1 LIFGQR
7 FKQLRIEKGLKQQ
20 ELADDFNK
28 IYGHT
33 FAKSSISQYEHGKR
47 RPETEALKN
56 FALYFN
62 VSIDYLL
69 GLSEDREI
77 SSPDKKPDLQ
87 TEVMTYVDNFFGD
100 DSIDRDKKDEVLKKI
115 LQIYTSTL

>member
-1 LIFGQR
+1 M
-7 FKQLRIEKGLKQQ
+7 
-20 ELADDFNK
+20 
-28 IYGHT
+28 
-33 FAKSSISQYEHGKR
+33 
-47 RPETEALKN
+47 
-56 FALYFN
+56 YFN

-69 GLSEDREI
+69 GVSEDREI

>member
-1 LIFGQR
+1 MIFGQR

-20 ELADDFNK
+20 QLADDFNK

-33 FAKSSISQYEHGKR
+33 LSKSSISQYEHGKK
-47 RPETEALKN
+47 RPETGSLRN
-56 FALYFN
+56 LALYFN

-69 GLSEDREI
+69 GVSEDREI
-77 SSPDKKPDLQ
+77 YSPSEKPDLQ